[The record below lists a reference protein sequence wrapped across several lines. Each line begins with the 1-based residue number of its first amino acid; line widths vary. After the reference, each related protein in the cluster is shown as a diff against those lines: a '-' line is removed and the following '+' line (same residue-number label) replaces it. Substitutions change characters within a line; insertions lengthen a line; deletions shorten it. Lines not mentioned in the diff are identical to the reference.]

1 MSTFNN
7 EQGVKKAK
15 RVAETLNTSR
25 TKGKFIKKAIV
36 GIMALIAVVL
46 AILGGMLY
54 GVVEASKE
62 TRAGKDGTLT
72 TATGNALSVNVATST
87 SVSSVDGA
95 SKSQRRRRR
104 LAQQQGRQVA
114 ENARTLATGATA
126 KRALDTVGIGDTVAQ
141 SCGDQGST
149 VCMSDAIE
157 NLEPRALSR
166 PCYHP
171 PPLAR
176 AHVQHTYIKN
186 TLNTP
191 PPPPSSPEATLRC
204 NCSSR
209 RWHATLP
216 APFATD
222 MLRDLHSALLSSAR
236 PLGGPSPHPRPPP
249 SLLCCPRTSSATR
262 LFATVFLGNAENAPT

>member
-72 TATGNALSVNVATST
+72 TAAGNALSVNVATST

-166 PCYHP
+166 PCYHTATRSHTQVYTLHSASP
-171 PPLAR
+171 PRVEAVNSDAIAAAVAGMQLYLRPSPLTCCVTSTPHSSPPLAR
-176 AHVQHTYIKN
+176 SVAPHPT
-186 TLNTP
+186 
-191 PPPPSSPEATLRC
+191 
-204 NCSSR
+204 
-209 RWHATLP
+209 P
-216 APFATD
+216 APPLST
-222 MLRDLHSALLSSAR
+222 LL
-236 PLGGPSPHPRPPP
+236 PPYFFCHQTFRHCISRQRGKCANVKP
-249 SLLCCPRTSSATR
+249 TTR
-262 LFATVFLGNAENAPT
+262 M